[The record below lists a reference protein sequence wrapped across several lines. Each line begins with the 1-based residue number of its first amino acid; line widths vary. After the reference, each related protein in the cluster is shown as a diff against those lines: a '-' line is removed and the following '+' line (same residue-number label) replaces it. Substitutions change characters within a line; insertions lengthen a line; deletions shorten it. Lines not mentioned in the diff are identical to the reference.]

1 MRALRSVAA
10 STMIADLKSERKVRC
25 HKWAVENL
33 PAQIATCIR
42 TRLFKNGDRPVS
54 PADLSS
60 RILKRSSLSSGRMWS
75 SAGEL
80 VMAEMKIR
88 PVA

>member
-54 PADLSS
+54 PRGFVVPHFEALLT
-60 RILKRSSLSSGRMWS
+60 IL
-75 SAGEL
+75 GEN
-80 VMAEMKIR
+80 V
-88 PVA
+88 VQCW